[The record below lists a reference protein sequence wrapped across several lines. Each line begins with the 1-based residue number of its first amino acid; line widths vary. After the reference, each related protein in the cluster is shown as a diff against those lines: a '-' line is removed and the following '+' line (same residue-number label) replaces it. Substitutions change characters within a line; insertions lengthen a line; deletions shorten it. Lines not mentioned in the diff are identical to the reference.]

1 VNGMGSQ
8 LQQIRRRLG
17 LTLRDVE
24 QQTARLAQR
33 AETPGYRISAS
44 WLNRVEREDREL
56 SGTKLIVL
64 VSVYNLAN
72 EEILAL
78 CPGIT
83 AAQEVTPSDEPV
95 PIMSAFTNCPCS

>member
-1 VNGMGSQ
+1 MDSMGSQ
-8 LQQIRRRLG
+8 LYQVRQRLG

-24 QQTARLAQR
+24 HQTALLAQH
-33 AETPGYRISAS
+33 AGIPGYRISAS

-64 VSVYNLAN
+64 VRIYNLTN

-78 CPGIT
+78 CPGVAAAREIT
-83 AAQEVTPSDEPV
+83 TGDEPV
-95 PIMSAFTNCPCS
+95 SIMSPFTNCRCA

>member
-1 VNGMGSQ
+1 MNGMGSQ

-24 QQTARLAQR
+24 RQTARLAQR
-33 AETPGYRISAS
+33 AETPSYRISAS

-64 VSVYNLAN
+64 VFVYNLTN
-72 EEILAL
+72 DEILAF

-83 AAQEVTPSDEPV
+83 AAREITPSDEPV
-95 PIMSAFTNCPCS
+95 PIMSSFTNCPCS

>member
-1 VNGMGSQ
+1 VNGMGSR
-8 LQQIRRRLG
+8 LQQIRRRLA

-24 QQTARLAQR
+24 QQTARVAQR
-33 AETPGYRISAS
+33 AEMPGYRISAS

-64 VSVYNLAN
+64 VSVYSLTN
-72 EEILAL
+72 EEVFAL

-83 AAQEVTPSDEPV
+83 AAPEVTPSDEPV
-95 PIMSAFTNCPCS
+95 PIKSSFTNCPCS

>member
-1 VNGMGSQ
+1 MSGIGSQ
-8 LQQIRRRLG
+8 LQQFRQRLG

-24 QQTARLAQR
+24 QQTARLAQCVGI
-33 AETPGYRISAS
+33 PGYRISAS

-64 VSVYNLAN
+64 VSIYNLTK

-83 AAQEVTPSDEPV
+83 AAREVTPSDEPV
-95 PIMSAFTNCPCS
+95 SIMSVFTNCPCS